1 MVGSRLR
8 KAMPWVAAAVIAFVL
23 SSSWMAGG
31 TAASGVNRR
40 AIFRQVL
47 EQGPEWAHSMMK
59 KESLCDNP
67 KETKH
72 WNQKHAVR
80 ISACGLK

>member
-1 MVGSRLR
+1 MARRLR
-8 KAMPWVAAAVIAFVL
+8 KAVPWVAAVMMAVVL
-23 SSSWMAGG
+23 SASLMPGG

-40 AIFRQVL
+40 AIFREVL
-47 EQGPEWAHSMMK
+47 QEGPEWAHSMMK

-72 WNQKHAVR
+72 WNKKHAVR

>member
-1 MVGSRLR
+1 MARRLR
-8 KAMPWVAAAVIAFVL
+8 KAVPWVAAVMMAVVL
-23 SSSWMAGG
+23 SASLMPGG

-40 AIFRQVL
+40 AIFREVL
-47 EQGPEWAHSMMK
+47 EEGPEWAHSMMK

-72 WNQKHAVR
+72 WNKKHAVR

>member
-1 MVGSRLR
+1 MARRLR
-8 KAMPWVAAAVIAFVL
+8 KAVPWVAAVMMAVVL
-23 SSSWMAGG
+23 SACWMAGG
-31 TAASGVNRR
+31 TAASDVNRR
-40 AIFRQVL
+40 AIFRGVL
-47 EQGPEWAHSMMK
+47 EEGPEWAHSMMK

-72 WNQKHAVR
+72 WNKKHAVR

>member
-8 KAMPWVAAAVIAFVL
+8 KAMPWAAAVLMAVVL
-23 SSSWMAGG
+23 GASGFAAG
-31 TAASGVNRR
+31 TAAGGANRR
-40 AIFRQVL
+40 AIFREVL
-47 EQGPEWAHSMMK
+47 KEGPEWAHSMMK

-72 WNQKHAVR
+72 WNKKHAVR

>member
-1 MVGSRLR
+1 MVGSRLS
-8 KAMPWVAAAVIAFVL
+8 KAMPWVAAVVMAVVL
-23 SSSWMAGG
+23 SATGFPTW

-40 AIFRQVL
+40 AIFRDVL
-47 EQGPEWAHSMMK
+47 KEGPEWAHSMMK

-72 WNQKHAVR
+72 WNKKHAVR

>member
-1 MVGSRLR
+1 MARRLR
-8 KAMPWVAAAVIAFVL
+8 KAVPWVAAVMMAVVL
-23 SSSWMAGG
+23 SASLMPGG

-40 AIFRQVL
+40 AIFREVL
-47 EQGPEWAHSMMK
+47 QEGPEWAHSMMK
-59 KESLCDNP
+59 RESLCDNP

-72 WNQKHAVR
+72 WNKKHAVR

>member
-8 KAMPWVAAAVIAFVL
+8 TAMPWVGAVLIAVVLIASGFAA
-23 SSSWMAGG
+23 G

-40 AIFRQVL
+40 AIFREVL
-47 EQGPEWAHSMMK
+47 KEGPEWAHTMMK
-59 KESLCDNP
+59 KESLCDSP

-72 WNQKHAVR
+72 WNKKHAVQ

>member
-1 MVGSRLR
+1 MARRLR
-8 KAMPWVAAAVIAFVL
+8 KAVPWVAAVMMAVVL
-23 SSSWMAGG
+23 SASWMAGG
-31 TAASGVNRR
+31 TAASDANRR
-40 AIFRQVL
+40 AIFRRVL
-47 EQGPEWAHSMMK
+47 EEGPEWAHSMMK

-72 WNQKHAVR
+72 WNKKHAVR

>member
-8 KAMPWVAAAVIAFVL
+8 KAMPWVAAVVIAFVL
-23 SSSWMAGG
+23 SATGFAAG
-31 TAASGVNRR
+31 TASSGVNRR
-40 AIFRQVL
+40 AIFREIL

-72 WNQKHAVR
+72 WNKKHAVR

>member
-8 KAMPWVAAAVIAFVL
+8 KSMPWIAAVAMAAVL
-23 SSSWMAGG
+23 SASWMGG
-31 TAASGVNRR
+31 RTAATSVNRR
-40 AIFRQVL
+40 AIFREVL
-47 EQGPEWAHSMMK
+47 EEGPEWAHSMMK
-59 KESLCDNP
+59 KKSLCDNP

-72 WNQKHAVR
+72 WSKKHAVR